1 MIIVL
6 LIILLLVIILGN
18 YKSYKY
24 PTDLNQYIIYGKI
37 DKKDK
42 KTYHYQFIDNK
53 FYKLDKYGNLIK
65 KGTFEYK
72 TNNNIIDLYI
82 DSKKYK
88 LTIQSKQNKN
98 IFNCSNQ
105 YGKLLLIKI
114 IKRKH
119 IKSLDGKIIN
129 FTTTITDSKN
139 NNKKNQNYT
148 IFYGKNTYTKY
159 NPFVNTNKDY
169 LYYVNEYGNS
179 YIILEN
185 SIIKMIYKS
194 HNNGTFIINS
204 GKKIIEGFFKILN

>member
-1 MIIVL
+1 MIVVL
-6 LIILLLVIILGN
+6 LILLMIVVLCN

-24 PTDLNQYIIYGKI
+24 PIDLNQYVIYGKI

-65 KGTFEYK
+65 KGTFESK
-72 TNNNIIDLYI
+72 TKHNIIELYI
-82 DSKKYK
+82 ECKKYK
-88 LTIQSKQNKN
+88 LTIQSTQNKN

-129 FTTTITDSKN
+129 FTTTISDSKN

-148 IFYGKNTYTKY
+148 IFYGKHTYTKY
-159 NPFVNTNKDY
+159 NPFVNPNKKY

-179 YIILEN
+179 YIILEK

-194 HNNGTFIINS
+194 HKQGTFIINS
-204 GKKIIEGFFKILN
+204 GKQIIEGLFKILN